1 MENLF
6 RHQNERIRLYGERLR
21 KPWEGANNKGKLKEK
36 RGNIILHSNPLAEKL
51 KPLED
56 KLNLIHEQLHKV
68 RMMPGIPYPYSEKA
82 QEMTSLYRQAELIE
96 AEIRGVKRTMQI
108 LSKTMSCD
116 KVYGGVVVNNR
127 GRKPPPVPPSCVR
140 SNEKIRKLATSILD
154 ASIKIEYK
162 FRNWYNT
169 YYQKQI
175 EKSRERFRARENEGE
190 KNFIKMV
197 REHSKR
203 HFLKRSG
210 IEKIKT
216 ELARKKELRNKFIK
230 VVNNARAKRD
240 AEIKAIKNN
249 SMKVLEQIKSKN
261 FKLKK
266 VSSPSIIEQ
275 KRLQKWKD
283 PRLWMSRRTKPAVS
297 KSHRIAV
304 SRKLPVS
311 HRIRAK

>member
-1 MENLF
+1 
-6 RHQNERIRLYGERLR
+6 
-21 KPWEGANNKGKLKEK
+21 
-36 RGNIILHSNPLAEKL
+36 
-51 KPLED
+51 
-56 KLNLIHEQLHKV
+56 
-68 RMMPGIPYPYSEKA
+68 MMPGIPYPYSEKA

-127 GRKPPPVPPSCVR
+127 GMKPPPVPPSCVR

-275 KRLQKWKD
+275 KRLHKWMD
-283 PRLWMSRRTKPAVS
+283 PRLWMRRRTKPTVS
-297 KSHRIAV
+297 KSHKTKPTVSTSRKIAV